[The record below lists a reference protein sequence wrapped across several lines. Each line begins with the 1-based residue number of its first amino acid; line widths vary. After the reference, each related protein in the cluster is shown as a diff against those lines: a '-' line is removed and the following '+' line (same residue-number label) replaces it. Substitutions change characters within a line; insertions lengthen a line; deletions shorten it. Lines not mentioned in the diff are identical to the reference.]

1 MTVATI
7 YSRAA
12 VGITAPSVCVEAHIS
27 RGLPSMHIVG
37 LPEVAVKESRD
48 RVRSALINSGF
59 EFPSRRLTINLAPA
73 DLPKEG
79 GRFDLAI
86 ALGILVASK
95 QLKNELCDGYEFI
108 AELALSGD
116 LRGVKGVLP
125 FAMMTKK
132 AGRQLILSKQNAEEC
147 SLIKEVML
155 YPAKHLVDVVAHLK
169 SVRILKVY
177 AGNYRV
183 IQKNKG
189 NDLSEVKGQQQGRRV
204 LEIAAAGGHSL
215 LMSGPPGCGK
225 TMLASRMPTIMPRME
240 SSEVIETAAIYS
252 VSRQDIKRLSWQQR
266 PFRAPHHSASSVAL
280 VGGGSPPCPGEIS
293 LAHNGVLFLDELPE
307 FQRNVLEALR
317 EPLESGEIH
326 ISRAVYSASFPAK
339 FQLIATMNPCPCGYY
354 GDARGSCNCTT
365 EQITRYQNKIS
376 GPLLDRIDLCIK
388 LQPTPI
394 ATLFLDDSA
403 SLESSEK
410 VYERVVAA
418 QFLQRKR
425 SKQLNAHL
433 SSEQIKLTCGLS
445 ASTRKLLQDVL
456 EKYQLSARSY
466 HKILKVSRTIAD
478 LSQSEQIER
487 VHLQE
492 AVMYRLFK

>member
-12 VGITAPSVCVEAHIS
+12 VGITAPSVCIEVHIS

-37 LPEVAVKESRD
+37 LPETAVKESRD
-48 RVRSALINSGF
+48 RVRSALINSRF
-59 EFPSRRLTINLAPA
+59 EFPTRRITINLAPA

-86 ALGILVASK
+86 ALGILVASR
-95 QLKNELCDGYEFI
+95 QLKNDLCGGYEFI
-108 AELALSGD
+108 AELALSGE
-116 LRGVKGVLP
+116 LRGVKGILP
-125 FAMMTKK
+125 FAMMTKREGK
-132 AGRQLILSKQNAEEC
+132 QLIFSEHNKKEC
-147 SLIKEVML
+147 SLIKDITL
-155 YPAKHLVDVVAHLK
+155 YPARHLVDVVSHLK
-169 SVRILKVY
+169 SMRLIKRYVCTP
-177 AGNYRV
+177 
-183 IQKNKG
+183 
-189 NDLSEVKGQQQGRRV
+189 SETKTFFCHDFMEIKGQQQGRRV

-225 TMLASRMPTIMPRME
+225 TMLASRMPTIMPSME
-240 SSEVIETAAIYS
+240 NNEALETAAIYS
-252 VSRQDIKRLSWQQR
+252 VSRQDVIKTDWQER

-280 VGGGSPPCPGEIS
+280 VGGGSPPRPGEIS

-317 EPLESGEIH
+317 EPLESGFIN
-326 ISRAVYSASFPAK
+326 ISRAVYSAIFPAN
-339 FQLIATMNPCPCGYY
+339 FQLVAAMNPCPCGYY
-354 GDARGSCNCTT
+354 GDSRGSCNCTR

-394 ATLFLDDSA
+394 SILLKDEEGSIETSA
-403 SLESSEK
+403 QVCK
-410 VYERVVAA
+410 RVFAA
-418 QFLQRKR
+418 QLLQRKR
-425 SKQLNAHL
+425 SQQLNARMTND
-433 SSEQIKLTCGLS
+433 QVKKTCGIS
-445 ASTRKLLQDVL
+445 KKTQTLLKNVL

-478 LSQSEQIER
+478 LDGSVSIDEQ
-487 VHLQE
+487 HLQE